1 VPESPAAPEVR
12 DDTFSIGGVFDQFRA
27 EVEKSDGPADDLEN
41 RYNLGLALK
50 DMGLLDEAIG
60 ELQKVCNAIDRG
72 AAFGECVQA
81 YTWLAHC
88 LVERGFPQA
97 AFKWYKRALELPSL
111 DPDAL
116 VAIHYDLAQ
125 AYERAGIKDTALAH
139 FMEAYGGN
147 IDYRDVAERIHAL
160 QG

>member
-1 VPESPAAPEVR
+1 
-12 DDTFSIGGVFDQFRA
+12 
-27 EVEKSDGPADDLEN
+27 
-41 RYNLGLALK
+41 
-50 DMGLLDEAIG
+50 M
-60 ELQKVCNAIDRG
+60 
-72 AAFGECVQA
+72 QA